1 MATKAKST
9 KGGSRKAPSRKT
21 PKTGAERGVID
32 NIWGVI
38 LIAVGVFLF
47 FAVKFNAAGQLGN
60 VIGGFLKGVFGIL
73 GNYQI
78 GRASCRERV

>member
-9 KGGSRKAPSRKT
+9 KGGNRKAPSRKT

-38 LIAVGVFLF
+38 LIAVGMFLF
-47 FAVKFNAAGQLGN
+47 FAVKFA
-60 VIGGFLKGVFGIL
+60 VDRKSV
-73 GNYQI
+73 
-78 GRASCRERV
+78 V